1 MSPSTPARRARASGS
16 SRLPI
21 AKRLSKMLKRQVDA
35 LEAEPDEGF
44 SEPRVKA
51 LMLLAKTL
59 QAMEVVEQKTEKA
72 ANADTSNAED
82 IVEFRSQL
90 ERQLQALESEREP

>member
-1 MSPSTPARRARASGS
+1 M
-16 SRLPI
+16 

-44 SEPRVKA
+44 SEARVKA

-72 ANADTSNAED
+72 ANADTSHADD

-90 ERQLQALESEREP
+90 ERQLQALESEREPQPLP